1 LKYTALR
8 LIREEHR
15 SLAAVIRAAEHVVEK
30 AASTGKRPDFKLLR
44 AILYYL
50 REFPER
56 RHHPNEDRL
65 LFRRI
70 KSRTHDADA
79 VIAEL
84 EDEHQRGEMLLQRLA
99 TALGNW
105 EADTAEGRKEFAD
118 ALSIFSTFYWAHMDK
133 EERRVLPVAERA
145 LTSEDW
151 HEIQTG
157 FESHQDPMFGEDT
170 ADEFRRLFSRIMR
183 LAPSESDQ
191 AGESTT
197 R

>member
-1 LKYTALR
+1 MKYTALR
-8 LIREEHR
+8 LIQDEHR
-15 SLAAVIRAAEHVVEK
+15 SLAAVVHAAEHVVQK
-30 AASTGKRPDFKLLR
+30 AASTGNRPDFRLLR

-70 KSRTHDADA
+70 KARTREADA
-79 VIAEL
+79 IIAEL
-84 EDEHQRGEMLLQRLA
+84 EDEHQRGEMLLQRLS

-105 EADTAEGRKEFAD
+105 EADMADGLRQFAD
-118 ALSIFSTFYWAHMDK
+118 ALSLFANFYWAHMDK

-145 LTSEDW
+145 LTNEDW
-151 HEIQTG
+151 LEIHAA

-183 LAPSESDQ
+183 LAPSETDKAASDC
-191 AGESTT
+191 
-197 R
+197 

>member
-1 LKYTALR
+1 MKYAALR
-8 LIREEHR
+8 LVKDEHR
-15 SLAAVIRAAEHVVEK
+15 SLAAVISAAEHVVQK
-30 AASTGKRPDFKLLR
+30 ARSTGKRPDFKLLR

-56 RHHPNEDRL
+56 RHHPNEDRM

-70 KSRTHDADA
+70 KARTHEADA

-105 EADTAEGRKEFAD
+105 EADAADADRQFAD
-118 ALSIFSTFYWAHMDK
+118 TLSLFVNFYRAHMDK

-145 LTSEDW
+145 LTNEDW
-151 HEIQTG
+151 LEIHAA
-157 FESHQDPMFGEDT
+157 FESHEDPMFGEDT

-183 LAPSESDQ
+183 LAPSDTDKAAQ
-191 AGESTT
+191 DY
-197 R
+197 

>member
-1 LKYTALR
+1 MKYTALR
-8 LIREEHR
+8 LIKDEHR

-30 AASTGKRPDFKLLR
+30 AASTGKRPDFRLLR

-56 RHHPNEDRL
+56 RHHPNEDRV

-84 EDEHQRGEMLLQRLA
+84 EDEHQRGEVLLQRLA
-99 TALGNW
+99 TALGSW
-105 EADTAEGRKEFAD
+105 EADTAEGRKAFAD
-118 ALSIFSTFYWAHMDK
+118 ALSLFSTFYWAHMDK
-133 EERRVLPVAERA
+133 EERRVLPIAEQS

-151 HEIQTG
+151 YEIQAA

-170 ADEFRRLFSRIMR
+170 ANEFRRLFSRIMR
-183 LAPSESDQ
+183 LAPAEMQ
-191 AGESTT
+191 TAPN